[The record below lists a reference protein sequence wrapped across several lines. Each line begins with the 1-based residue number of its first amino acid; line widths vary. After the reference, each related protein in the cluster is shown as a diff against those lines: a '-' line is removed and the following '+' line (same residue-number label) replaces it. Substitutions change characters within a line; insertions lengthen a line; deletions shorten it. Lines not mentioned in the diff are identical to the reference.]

1 MKLITRD
8 TDYAINALYFMAENK
23 ERVYTTVEL
32 TEKLNIPRPFLRKIL
47 QILNKKGLVR
57 SSKGKGGG
65 FKLNID
71 PEKILLLEVME
82 IFQGKFSLNECFLNK
97 KTCPGKRTCALK
109 KKIDTVE
116 EYVESELKAINL
128 GSLMQ

>member
-8 TDYAINALYFMAENK
+8 TDYAVNALYLMAEDAGK
-23 ERVYTTVEL
+23 VHTVTEL
-32 TEKLNIPRPFLRKIL
+32 TEKLNIPRAFLRKIL

-57 SSKGKGGG
+57 SFKGKGGG
-65 FKLNID
+65 FKLNTD
-71 PEKILLLEVME
+71 PEKIRLLEVME
-82 IFQGKFSLNECFLNK
+82 VFQGKFKLNECILNK
-97 KTCPGKRTCALK
+97 SACPGQRTCALK

-116 EYVESELKAINL
+116 EYVESELKAITL